1 MSKKR
6 LTQYVLLAVL
16 LVLVPQFV
24 RSDYALHLM
33 IMVAIYGI
41 LVLGLEI
48 ILGQTGLFSLG
59 HAAFFGMGSYTSA
72 LLVMRLGMPIWL
84 GIVLA
89 VLASGI
95 LGFLLGFP
103 TLRLRGDY
111 LAIATLGFGEIFGLI
126 LVNWDSLTHGP
137 MGIPGITRPEIFG
150 VVFDKRMYLY
160 LIVLL
165 FILALAAAFRISNSF
180 LGRTFRAIRDDEDAA
195 EFLGIHIS
203 KYKILAFIIG
213 GMFAGLA
220 GGFYAHYVTFISPDS
235 FTYEDSETLLAM
247 VFLGGAGTVIGPVV
261 GAVVLV
267 LLPELLSFMVQWR
280 MLVVG
285 VIMVLVMI
293 FRPQGLMGGGMKFL
307 KIKKKE
313 VARIGEKE

>member
-1 MSKKR
+1 MSKNR
-6 LTQYVLLAVL
+6 LIQYVLLVII
-16 LVLVPQFV
+16 LVTVPQFIKN
-24 RSDYALHLM
+24 DYALHLL
-33 IMVAIYGI
+33 IMVATYGI

-59 HAAFFGMGSYTSA
+59 HAAFFGMGAYTSA
-72 LLVMRLGMPIWL
+72 LLVMRLGVPIWL
-84 GIVLA
+84 GIILA

-137 MGIPGITRPEIFG
+137 MGIPGIVRPQIFG
-150 VVFDKRMYLY
+150 VVFDKHMYLY
-160 LIVLL
+160 LVIAL
-165 FILALAAAFRISNSF
+165 FILSLAVAFRISNSF
-180 LGRTFRAIRDDEDAA
+180 LGRAFRAVRDDEDAA

-203 KYKILAFIIG
+203 KYKIIAFVIG

-235 FTYEDSETLLAM
+235 FSYEDSETLLAM
-247 VFLGGAGTVIGPVV
+247 VFLGGAGTVVGPVV

-267 LLPELLSFMVQWR
+267 LLPEILSFMVQWR

-293 FRPQGLMGGGMKFL
+293 FRPQGLMGGGMRFL
-307 KIKKKE
+307 KRKKE
-313 VARIGEKE
+313 LATMAEKD